1 MSDPIRVF
9 LVDDHAVVRQG
20 LRAFLELQDDLSVV
34 GEAAGG
40 AEAVRAVPDAR
51 PDVILMDL
59 VMPEGDGITAIR
71 ELTAA
76 FPAGRVLV
84 LTSFSEDPH
93 VYAALDAGAA
103 GYLLKDVDPATLAGA
118 IRDVHQG
125 RPALHP
131 EIASRLMRMSAP
143 PRPRDFTPRERDVL
157 RLVVE
162 GLANKQVARRLGITE
177 KTVKTHVSNILQKL
191 GAADRTQAAVLA
203 VRNRL
208 VEE

>member
-1 MSDPIRVF
+1 VTDPVRVF

-20 LRAFLELQDDLSVV
+20 LRAFLELQDDIEVV
-34 GEAAGG
+34 GEASGG
-40 AEAVRAVPDAR
+40 TEAVREVPAAL

-71 ELTAA
+71 ELKAVLPQA
-76 FPAGRVLV
+76 RVLV

-118 IRDVHQG
+118 IRDVRQG